1 MSEILNQLSISQRVL
16 PAFALR
22 TKVQFL
28 FCIITNC
35 CQLNATL
42 QYIYYRDKRNY
53 HVVYLIY

>member
-28 FCIITNC
+28 LRIIANC
-35 CQLNATL
+35 CQLNTTG
-42 QYIYYRDKRNY
+42 QYIYCLEKRKT
-53 HVVYLIY
+53 